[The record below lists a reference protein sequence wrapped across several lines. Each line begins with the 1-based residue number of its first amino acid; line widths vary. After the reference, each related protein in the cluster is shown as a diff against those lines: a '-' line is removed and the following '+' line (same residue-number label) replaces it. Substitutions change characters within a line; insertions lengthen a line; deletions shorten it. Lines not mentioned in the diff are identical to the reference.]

1 MKKKI
6 LLFISFIILFAIP
19 SQAQQIENIKI
30 KSLANKLNIIYDLTH
45 EKAGQQFEVKLLC
58 STDGGANFNINVT
71 SVTGDIGKNVY
82 GGKDKIIIWDVLKD
96 NKNLKSENVVFK
108 LEATPEKIKNL
119 TDYAESFD
127 FELIDCFKRNQTIIC
142 ALKIKN
148 NGKKRDLKAINRLA
162 RVYDFK
168 GNWVESHLSKLGR
181 ITGDQKYAVPTLTF
195 MPEQTEIAVFQFNVP
210 EGFSSRLKLVEFGFE
225 FLEITYGLDYKK
237 GNIEFRDI
245 SLSNTENP
253 AKTELISQVMKI
265 DIGPETSKIK
275 DNKAPSITFTNPI
288 LEKGKPIISKTEEI
302 SVSGK
307 IIDENGIYEFTIN
320 GMDIPFVEDGS
331 FKSDIFLAEG
341 ENNIFVRATDIFQN
355 NFETTFQINFK
366 PEQKQDQRKASFEK
380 PKAKSL
386 KEAAKEGKYYA
397 LIIGV
402 NDYPDPE
409 IMELDKPIQDAE
421 KLLTNLTKNYTFEP
435 ENVKFLKNPTHED
448 IIAEF
453 DRLNRII
460 DEKDNLLIFYAG
472 HGYWDREDEI
482 GYWLPSDAKQTNT
495 ANWIRNST
503 IRDYLRA
510 VKTKHTLLIADACFS
525 GGIFKS
531 RITYTDAPKTILN
544 AYELPSRKAMTS
556 GSIEEVPDKSVFML
570 FLNKRLEENTKE
582 FISAEE
588 LFSSFKAAVLNNSPT
603 VPLYGEIKDT
613 GDEGGD
619 FIFVR
624 RTK

>member
-1 MKKKI
+1 MKKSI
-6 LLFISFIILFAIP
+6 LLFTSLVILIAVKL
-19 SQAQQIENIKI
+19 QAQQIENIRI
-30 KSLANKLNIIYDLTH
+30 KNLPDKLNIIYDLTH
-45 EKAGQQFEVKLLC
+45 EKAGQQFDVKLFC
-58 STDGGANFNINVT
+58 STDGGANFNMNVV
-71 SVTGDIGKNVY
+71 SVNGDIGKNVY
-82 GGKDKIIIWDVLKD
+82 GGKDKIIVWDVLKD
-96 NKNLKSENVVFK
+96 HKNLRSENVVFK
-108 LEATPEKIKNL
+108 IVATPDKINNL
-119 TDYAESFD
+119 TDFAEGFD

-162 RVYDFK
+162 RIYDFK

-181 ITGDQKYAVPTLTF
+181 ITGSEKYAVPTLTF

-210 EGFSSRLKLVEFGFE
+210 EGFSNRLKLIEFGFE

-245 SLSNTENP
+245 SLANPENA
-253 AKTELISQVMKI
+253 AKTELISQVIKV
-265 DIGPETSKIK
+265 DIGPEIAKIVDK
-275 DNKAPSITFTNPI
+275 NAPSITFTNPK
-288 LEKGKPIISKTEEI
+288 LEIAKPFVSTKEEI
-302 SVSGK
+302 SVTGK
-307 IIDENGIYEFTIN
+307 IIDETGLYEFTIN
-320 GMDIPFVEDGS
+320 GMDVSVLDDDS
-331 FKSDIFLAEG
+331 FKADIFLAEG
-341 ENNIFVRATDIFQN
+341 NNTIFFRATDIFQN
-355 NFETTFQINFK
+355 NVEATYQINFK
-366 PEQKQDQRKASFEK
+366 PEQKKEQRQATIEKSK
-380 PKAKSL
+380 PKSI
-386 KEAAKEGKYYA
+386 KESSKEGKYYA

-421 KLLTNLTKNYTFEP
+421 KLINNLTKYYTFEP
-435 ENVKFLKNPTHED
+435 ENVKLLKNPTHED
-448 IIAEF
+448 IISEF
-453 DRLNRII
+453 DRLNRVI

-482 GYWLPSDAKQTNT
+482 GYWLPSDAKQANT

-531 RITYTDAPKTILN
+531 RTTYTDAPKTIQN

-603 VPLYGEIKDT
+603 IPLYGEIKDT

-619 FIFVR
+619 FVFVR